1 MSHFDSLVASLRKE
15 CKKLEQANTVQSI
28 ETHLNAL
35 VEWGA
40 EIASEKA
47 FLTMLLSKESEKEY
61 EYKVEIIY
69 LKTGTTTRPSQH
81 GGGNSEEAIRVT
93 HLKSGIMA
101 QSGAGRSQHKNR
113 RIALDMINAV
123 LPSLGYEIIK
133 D

>member
-15 CKKLEQANTVQSI
+15 CKKLEQADTARGI

-61 EYKVEIIY
+61 EYTVEIIY
-69 LKTGTTTRPSQH
+69 LKTGTTTRPSQLA
-81 GGGNSEEAIRVT
+81 GNPEETIRVT

-113 RIALDMINAV
+113 SIALDMINAV